1 MPNPIAYLALML
13 WPLVS
18 VVLFRRLAPERA
30 VIWTILGAYLVLPPI
45 AEFDLPLVPDMDKFS
60 IANICAF
67 AGALFILKDRV
78 RLLPRSMI
86 AIILALGY
94 VLVAIP
100 TVWTNREPIIFEV
113 LAQADPIRF
122 ETGSLP
128 GLRLIDMASV
138 LSNQVIVLLPFLLG
152 RHYLG
157 TDKGLRELTLAF
169 AIGGLAYSIPSLFEI
184 RFSPQLNT
192 WVYGFFQHSFAQM
205 MRDGGFRPIVFLP
218 HALWLALFM
227 VTTIVSAV
235 ALARNSEGEEQ
246 RRWMVA
252 VVYLLIVLYLCKSLA
267 SQLYAL
273 GLVPVVFL
281 APHRWQALLAVALA
295 MVAISWPMLRNLG
308 LIPLEAILAQAE
320 AISPDRAHSLGY
332 RFDNENALLERAH
345 EKDLFGWGGWGR
357 NLVRHMETG
366 QILSIP
372 DGRWILTFGT
382 FGWFGYLCEM
392 GLLAFPM
399 LLLFLQI
406 GKAGRSLSPF
416 ATPMALILGAT
427 MVDMLLND
435 TLVPIMW
442 LVAGAVL
449 GYAET
454 LRFGPEKAPRPLFGD
469 GPVIGRPRREA
480 ERRTLL

>member
-18 VVLFRRLAPERA
+18 VLLFKRLPPERA

-60 IANICAF
+60 ISSICAF
-67 AGALFILKDRV
+67 ACAVFILKDNV
-78 RLLPRSMI
+78 RIWPRSF
-86 AIILALGY
+86 LAAVLVLGY
-94 VLVAIP
+94 ILVAIP
-100 TVWTNREPIIFEV
+100 TVLTNREPIVFEIM
-113 LAQADPIRF
+113 AQAAPIRF

-152 RHYLG
+152 RFYLG
-157 TDKGLRELTLAF
+157 SDKGLRELALAF
-169 AIGGLAYSIPSLFEI
+169 AIGGLTYSLPALLEI

-192 WVYGFFQHSFAQM
+192 WIYGFFQHSFAQM

-227 VTTIVSAV
+227 VTALVAAV
-235 ALARNSEGEEQ
+235 ALARNTQGQEQ

-252 VVYLLIVLYLCKSLA
+252 VVYLLVVLYLCKSLA

-281 APHRWQALLAVALA
+281 APQRWQALLAVVLA
-295 MVAISWPMLRNLG
+295 MIAISWPMLRNFG
-308 LIPLEAILAQAE
+308 VIPLDAILAQAE

-332 RFDNENALLERAH
+332 RFDNENALLQRAH

-357 NLVRHMETG
+357 NLVRHSETG
-366 QILSIP
+366 EILSIP

-382 FGWFGYLCEM
+382 FGWVGYLCEM
-392 GLLAFPM
+392 GLLALPM
-399 LLLFLQI
+399 LFLFTRMH
-406 GKAGRSLSPF
+406 KAGRSLSPF
-416 ATPMALILGAT
+416 AAPLALILGVT

-442 LVAGAVL
+442 LLAGAVL
-449 GYAET
+449 GYAER
-454 LRFGPEKAPRPLFGD
+454 LRLGPEEAPRPLFAD
-469 GPVIGRPRREA
+469 GPVIGRGPRKPG
-480 ERRTLL
+480 RRTVL